1 MMKKYIYII
10 YFVCLLGS
18 GLQAQVLWS
27 DDFDSYTTG
36 NVGTINSFSTSVN
49 LNPNPAVAGQ
59 GGWFVI
65 EQYSGTAPYV
75 NSFEARI
82 EPEPGRGNVLTLE
95 DIPQTTSTSGL
106 IFVSKVIGNEKPEGG
121 IESLWHERDT
131 GNDILK
137 FEYDLYTGNL
147 GTDVTTSAVNLGKA
161 KNSGFNF
168 PNNNDLTNM
177 MGSWYDNLP
186 SSSINVR
193 LLSLRKYFSGAEY
206 VRNGQ
211 VSDNTWVTV
220 IMYIDY
226 ATGYLYLEVPSMN
239 KTVRSAN
246 PVPVIPD
253 AQGRVLEPIDHILI
267 SLATD
272 PTAGNDSRNP
282 YFCKYDNLKMSA
294 VNTLPLSLKKLA
306 ATKFTIFPNP
316 VTDVVT
322 ITNSENIGVEQI
334 EIFDISGKKVQLQ
347 NFNNENEVQL
357 NLGDF
362 ASGTYLLHIKTNA
375 GTAVEKVVKK

>member
-10 YFVCLLGS
+10 CFSCLLGS

-36 NVGTINSFSTSVN
+36 NVGTINSLSGQSNVS
-49 LNPNPAVAGQ
+49 PNPAVAGQ
-59 GGWFVI
+59 GEWFVI
-65 EQYSGTAPYV
+65 ETYSATGSYT

-95 DIPQTTSTSGL
+95 DIPQTASSSFNISL
-106 IFVSKVIGNEKPEGG
+106 FKAVGNEKPEGG

-147 GTDVTTSAVNLGKA
+147 GTDVTTSVVNLGKA
-161 KNSGFNF
+161 KNNGFNF

-177 MGSWYDNLP
+177 MGSRYNNLP
-186 SSSINVR
+186 SSSTIVR
-193 LLSLRKYFSGAEY
+193 ELSIAKYFSGAEY
-206 VRNGQ
+206 VRHGQ
-211 VSDNTWVTV
+211 VSDNTWVTI

-246 PVPVIPD
+246 PVPLIPD
-253 AQGRVLEPIDHILI
+253 TQGRVLEPIDHILI
-267 SLATD
+267 HLVTD
-272 PTAGNDSRNP
+272 PTAGNGSRNP

-306 ATKFTIFPNP
+306 AATFSIFLNP
-316 VTDVVT
+316 VKDVVT
-322 ITNSENIGVEQI
+322 ITNIENIGVEQI
-334 EIFDISGKKVQLQ
+334 EIFDISGKKVQSQ
-347 NFNNENEVQL
+347 NFNNENEAQL

>member
-1 MMKKYIYII
+1 MKKYIYII

-27 DDFDSYTTG
+27 DDFDNYTTG

-65 EQYSGTAPYV
+65 EQYNGTAPYI

-95 DIPQTTSTSGL
+95 DIPQTTSASGS

-121 IESLWHERDT
+121 IESLWHGRDT

-147 GTDVTTSAVNLGKA
+147 GTDVTNSIVNLGKA

-168 PNNNDLTNM
+168 PNATDLTYM
-177 MGSWYDNLP
+177 MGSRYNNLP
-186 SSSINVR
+186 SSSTIVR
-193 LLSLRKYFSGAEY
+193 ELSIAKYFSDAEY
-206 VRNGQ
+206 VRHGQ
-211 VSDNTWVTV
+211 VSDNTWVTI

-246 PVPVIPD
+246 PVPLIPD
-253 AQGRVLEPIDHILI
+253 TQGRVLEPIDHILI
-267 SLATD
+267 HLVTD
-272 PTAGNDSRNP
+272 PTAGNGSRNP

-306 ATKFTIFPNP
+306 AATFSIFPNP

-334 EIFDISGKKVQLQ
+334 EVFDISGKIVKTQ
-347 NFNNENEVQL
+347 NFNKENKVHL
-357 NLGDF
+357 NIGDF
-362 ASGTYLLHIKTNA
+362 DAGTYLLHIKTNE

>member
-10 YFVCLLGS
+10 CFSCLLGS

-36 NVGTINSFSTSVN
+36 NVGTINSLSGQSNVS
-49 LNPNPAVAGQ
+49 PNPAVAGQ
-59 GGWFVI
+59 GEWFVI
-65 EQYSGTAPYV
+65 ETYSATGSYT

-95 DIPQTTSTSGL
+95 DIPQTASSSFNISL
-106 IFVSKVIGNEKPEGG
+106 FKAVGNEKPEGG

-137 FEYDLYTGNL
+137 FEYDFYTGNL
-147 GTDVTTSAVNLGKA
+147 GTTPSPDQSGSGIGLSKA

-168 PNNNDLTNM
+168 TADLAHMMSSRYLTMPSANLIRNLSFFKEIPNIENKVF
-177 MGSWYDNLP
+177 GQ
-186 SSSINVR
+186 
-193 LLSLRKYFSGAEY
+193 LSDS
-206 VRNGQ
+206 
-211 VSDNTWVTV
+211 TWVTV

-226 ATGYLYLEVPSMN
+226 ATGYLYMEVPSMN
-239 KTVRSAN
+239 KAVRSAN
-246 PVPVIPD
+246 PVPLTPV
-253 AQGRVLEPIDHILI
+253 QGMVLEPIDHISIGL
-267 SLATD
+267 STNVLS
-272 PTAGNDSRNP
+272 GNGNRNP
-282 YFCKYDNLKMSA
+282 YFVKYDNLKMSA

-316 VTDVVT
+316 VTEIVT
-322 ITNSENIGVEQI
+322 ITNSDNIGVEQI
-334 EIFDISGKKVQLQ
+334 EIFDISGKNIKTQS
-347 NFNNENEVQL
+347 FNNENEVQL